1 MFHEVTIV
9 GYVRAAPE
17 MRYTPEG
24 TAVCTL
30 GVVTSK
36 YVADKGQKPPLGW
49 RKTKTGSGYECS
61 IWWRVTFWGTQADY
75 VNKYVQKGMMVFI
88 KGEMNGLVEEGNVNP
103 RVWFDKDGNAKSSFE
118 VTGREIK
125 HEFADKSDDAE
136 DQKPLP
142 F

>member
-9 GYVRAAPE
+9 GYVRGAPE
-17 MRYTPEG
+17 MRYTPDG

-36 YVADKGQKPPLGW
+36 YVADKKQPAPQGW
-49 RKTKTGSGYECS
+49 RKGKSGYTSS
-61 IWWRVTFWGTQADY
+61 IWWRITFWGSQAEY
-75 VNKYVQKGMMVFI
+75 VNKYAQKDMMVFI
-88 KGEMNGLVEEGNVNP
+88 KGDMNGLIEEGNMTP
-103 RVWFDKDGNAKSSFE
+103 RVWFDKEGNARSTYE

-125 HEFADKSDDAE
+125 HQFAEAAE
-136 DQKPLP
+136 ENSSIP